1 MAPGVERGDQDSAA
15 KSLVALKSELVAEK
29 AAQEKAQSEAESLAL
44 VTGDLKKTADGLAT
58 QVPILE
64 EKLKHLDNKVLDGL
78 TEICAKELSLERT
91 TKANEDYKSQS
102 ARLTKNLES
111 KIISPFPPR
120 ACIFFNILLTP
131 LRLIEF
137 DAELNTLKAMVEN
150 VVALFYTNNPSLA
163 TCDPQLLDGLPTWS
177 REVILANM
185 KQPVHLTLEI
195 LKSLYPRDDF
205 GCCLCG
211 IRGDCY

>member
-78 TEICAKELSLERT
+78 TEICAKELSLE
-91 TKANEDYKSQS
+91 
-102 ARLTKNLES
+102 
-111 KIISPFPPR
+111 
-120 ACIFFNILLTP
+120 
-131 LRLIEF
+131 
-137 DAELNTLKAMVEN
+137 
-150 VVALFYTNNPSLA
+150 
-163 TCDPQLLDGLPTWS
+163 
-177 REVILANM
+177 
-185 KQPVHLTLEI
+185 
-195 LKSLYPRDDF
+195 
-205 GCCLCG
+205 
-211 IRGDCY
+211 